1 MGDILK
7 APSSKVSSIETSFST
22 YESNLK
28 NALSY
33 GEAIT
38 NIISDQYL
46 LYGWTKILNKMDTI
60 INKKDKIKEWGNN
73 YIDNLKTLESKL
85 PENPG
90 FSLSYSALSLETA
103 TRIAEKPN
111 LSSYKKNNRD
121 GEIIDPD
128 SESSSSSSESSSSD
142 GGSSS
147 YSSGGNSSY
156 SSGGYSGDYND
167 TNPSSG
173 GSSSSTGG
181 SEYSTLF
188 NFYKKNG
195 YSDQDAAKK
204 ARNSMNVSDY
214 EKAKAMATVNI
225 STVRRSTNARVQ
237 ITSKPTT
244 TATLPPLEEVLPD
257 FKPVGTTRNS
267 YYSSSSITTVR
278 LTVPESFTPSYSK
291 AYNAVSN
298 NQSSSAEKARQAYN
312 LYNKSKQK

>member
-46 LYGWTKILNKMDTI
+46 LYGWTKILNKMDAI
-60 INKKDKIKEWGNN
+60 INKKDKIKEWGTN

-103 TRIAEKPN
+103 TRNASKPN

-156 SSGGYSGDYND
+156 SSGGNSGYYND
-167 TNPSSG
+167 TNSSSG

-244 TATLPPLEEVLPD
+244 TATLPPLEEALPG

-278 LTVPESFTPSYSK
+278 LTKSASFTPSYSK
-291 AYNAVSN
+291 AYNAVSKN
-298 NQSSSAEKARQAYN
+298 SQSSAAENAKKAYN
-312 LYNKSKQK
+312 LYKNSK

>member
-60 INKKDKIKEWGNN
+60 ISKKDKIKEWGTN

-103 TRIAEKPN
+103 TRNASKPN
-111 LSSYKKNNRD
+111 LSTYKNNNRD

-128 SESSSSSSESSSSD
+128 SETSTSESSSETTSTTT
-142 GGSSS
+142 
-147 YSSGGNSSY
+147 SGGNSSY
-156 SSGGYSGDYND
+156 TGGGDSSGYND
-167 TNPSSG
+167 TNPSSE

-267 YYSSSSITTVR
+267 YYSPSSITTVR
-278 LTVPESFTPSYSK
+278 LTTSASFTPSYSK
-291 AYNAVSN
+291 AYAAVSKN
-298 NQSSSAEKARQAYN
+298 SQSSSAENAKKAYN
-312 LYNKSKQK
+312 LYKNSK

>member
-46 LYGWTKILNKMDTI
+46 LYGWTKILNKMDKI
-60 INKKDKIKEWGNN
+60 INKKDKIKEWGTN

-103 TRIAEKPN
+103 TRTASKPN
-111 LSSYKKNNRD
+111 LSTYKNNNRD

-128 SESSSSSSESSSSD
+128 SETSTSESSSETTSTTTS
-142 GGSSS
+142 GGYSS
-147 YSSGGNSSY
+147 YSG
-156 SSGGYSGDYND
+156 GGYSGDYND

-244 TATLPPLEEVLPD
+244 TATLPPLEEAFPD